1 MIRRRTAALL
11 AAAAAGLLLTACTPS
26 EPDAAPTATTTE
38 APASPS
44 PTAVQTAT
52 PTPDAAAVPTCDT
65 LIIPEVVDT
74 FTAEGWTVEA
84 DTFRI
89 GATEIPDGL
98 WCVWGDYEVASD
110 HVQIYGWAPVEE
122 ATARDA
128 KTSLLESGWRT
139 VSEGDREFVTE
150 NPDTALALD
159 DDGYGM
165 TYEFGDGWVTVSDTK
180 QGLLLIERP
189 GE

>member
-1 MIRRRTAALL
+1 MTHRRTAALF
-11 AAAAAGLLLTACTPS
+11 AAAATGLLLTACTPGG
-26 EPDAAPTATTTE
+26 PAPTPTATKTGP
-38 APASPS
+38 AASPA

-52 PTPDAAAVPTCDT
+52 PTPDADAVPTCDT

-89 GATEIPDGL
+89 GATEVPDGL
-98 WCVWGDYEVASD
+98 WCVWGDYEIASD

-122 ATARDA
+122 TAARNA

-139 VSEGDREFVTE
+139 VTEGAREYVTE